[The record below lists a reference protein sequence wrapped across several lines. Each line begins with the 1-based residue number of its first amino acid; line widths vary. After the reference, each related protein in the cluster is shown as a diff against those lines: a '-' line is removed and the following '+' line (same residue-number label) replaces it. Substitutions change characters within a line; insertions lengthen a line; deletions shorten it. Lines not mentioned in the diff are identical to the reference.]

1 MATHVTIPMAR
12 LVELEAAE
20 HERDIL
26 RADKARLASE
36 AHTWW
41 TACRD
46 ATQELE
52 RVRAEAS
59 ALRTLWNEAE
69 AENNSLK
76 GVAHG

>member
-1 MATHVTIPMAR
+1 MATHITIPMAR
-12 LVELEAAE
+12 LIELETAE

-26 RADKARLASE
+26 RADKARLAAE

-59 ALRTLWNEAE
+59 ALRTLWNESE

>member
-1 MATHVTIPMAR
+1 MATHITIPMAR
-12 LVELEAAE
+12 LVELETAE

-26 RADKARLASE
+26 RMDKARLARE

-46 ATQELE
+46 ATSELE
-52 RVRAEAS
+52 RVRAEAQ
-59 ALRTLWNEAE
+59 ALRNLWNEAE

-76 GVAHG
+76 GVTHG

>member
-1 MATHVTIPMAR
+1 MATHITIPMAR
-12 LVELEAAE
+12 LIELETAE

-26 RADKARLASE
+26 RADKAQLARE

-59 ALRTLWNEAE
+59 ALRALWNEAE
-69 AENNSLK
+69 AENNNLK